1 MPTPAFLRNLCVG
14 LCLFTPALAN
24 SQRPRKAVGEYIA
37 ENGFYQSIALIDDK
51 PILEKRS
58 QFQDISVVESKSYGK
73 ILVLDGVIQLTE
85 KDADSYNEMMTH
97 PAMFSHT
104 KPKRV
109 LVIGGGDGYVL
120 SEVLKHP
127 EVEHVDHVDL
137 DGDVIQICKDQ
148 FGWGKAW
155 DDPRVNL
162 HIADGAAFVKNTTEG
177 FYDVIIQDSSDPYT
191 WDEETGERVDL
202 PSKTLYSEDHFQN
215 ISRALKENGVFS
227 FQAETFNIESDLEGI
242 VEWRQRALNVGF
254 SDSRYGS
261 ITISSYPTGQ
271 IGFLLCRKSP
281 SAVPS
286 VKAIL
291 DRYERMVLSGN
302 GTSYYQPKLQ
312 ESVFSLPLW
321 VERRIYPIGDVADIN
336 AKTTNLDDA
345 VEVVDWEVA
354 VNSNVFQSTDRVL
367 NMDNSAGTGM
377 PYLTYDT
384 E

>member
-1 MPTPAFLRNLCVG
+1 MPPNHRGQLHNKQPQHILTCNLCNLYLCNNKRENQKILITIIMPTPAFLRNLCVG

-227 FQAETFNIESDLEGI
+227 FQAEVSTLID
-242 VEWRQRALNVGF
+242 R
-254 SDSRYGS
+254 
-261 ITISSYPTGQ
+261 SYTDCCYS
-271 IGFLLCRKSP
+271 F
-281 SAVPS
+281 
-286 VKAIL
+286 
-291 DRYERMVLSGN
+291 
-302 GTSYYQPKLQ
+302 SYY
-312 ESVFSLPLW
+312 
-321 VERRIYPIGDVADIN
+321 
-336 AKTTNLDDA
+336 
-345 VEVVDWEVA
+345 
-354 VNSNVFQSTDRVL
+354 
-367 NMDNSAGTGM
+367 
-377 PYLTYDT
+377 
-384 E
+384 

>member
-1 MPTPAFLRNLCVG
+1 VANSIINNPNIFSLATCAICICATTKERTRKKLITIIMPTPAFLLNLCVG

-227 FQAETFNIESDLEGI
+227 FQAEVSTLID
-242 VEWRQRALNVGF
+242 R
-254 SDSRYGS
+254 
-261 ITISSYPTGQ
+261 SYTDCCYS
-271 IGFLLCRKSP
+271 F
-281 SAVPS
+281 
-286 VKAIL
+286 
-291 DRYERMVLSGN
+291 
-302 GTSYYQPKLQ
+302 SYY
-312 ESVFSLPLW
+312 
-321 VERRIYPIGDVADIN
+321 
-336 AKTTNLDDA
+336 
-345 VEVVDWEVA
+345 
-354 VNSNVFQSTDRVL
+354 
-367 NMDNSAGTGM
+367 
-377 PYLTYDT
+377 
-384 E
+384 